1 MWKTRLLDN
10 TVNAIVFA
18 SNWLLGLSLPKVF
31 FFLFNVF
38 FTVKDS
44 AHYEK
49 YIKQ

>member
-1 MWKTRLLDN
+1 MWKIRLLDN
-10 TVNAIVFA
+10 TVNAIV
-18 SNWLLGLSLPKVF
+18 LPLIGYWVFHSPKSF

-49 YIKQ
+49 YTKQ